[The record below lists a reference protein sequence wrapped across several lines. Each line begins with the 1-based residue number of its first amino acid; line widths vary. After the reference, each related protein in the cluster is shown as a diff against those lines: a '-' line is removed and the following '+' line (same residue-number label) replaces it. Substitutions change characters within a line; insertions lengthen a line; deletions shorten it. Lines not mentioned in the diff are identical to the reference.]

1 MRRID
6 LRIPRKPGSTVT
18 IDGADYTIGS
28 ECFRGGTAL
37 CYSASRDGQTEH
49 YVIKEIYPP
58 AGAGRNKDGDVCSTS
73 GNSYE
78 ICLRSFRNEIYLMEN
93 ASSDTFQSW
102 HFVRSDTDRGIG
114 VMRMTPKDT
123 TRLDKAIT
131 EYAGENHTPMERLG
145 WALRIT
151 KSILI
156 GLHKL
161 HTNARL
167 LHLDLSLTNIFLSQ
181 DGNDPNAFFLDFGE
195 ARQLNDLNVCP
206 ADSGSTSLYGAPERF
221 SRSTRTISS
230 AADTFSTAVLF
241 YHILTAGSWAYQNQ
255 PIPEA
260 AMLSKWDCAEA
271 KYGLGCMGL
280 PVGTEKAVFQFL
292 KKGMAYRP
300 DRRYQTA
307 MEMLEQVERL
317 LQIVSQKGIFR
328 ELILDRSAE
337 LYQKTVFYKIAP
349 ELEPQIPTSDRQ
361 HILYLGDGGSGKTT
375 HLFTLWKQTLE
386 KAAED
391 FCSPLPIYVSV
402 SKFEGQD
409 SNFIIDQILKYYIKD
424 WDGGDDVG
432 RKQINKLLSTES
444 YVLFLDGL
452 NESTM
457 PDGLYQQIELLTK
470 YPMLRIYAASR
481 VPFDG
486 KAWDCFEKINISA
499 LTKEQVD
506 YVLKLFQRYDTYNDK
521 LLETLRRPMFM
532 AIFLRLEPLRFSKEI
547 STPGE
552 ILDAYWEHLIV
563 QFRDANHPN
572 RNAALWKYALNTAL
586 PRFSAEN
593 KSLHFSDH
601 QVNFRYPAQEII
613 QVWKNCGV
621 VRMVHYSEIDDR
633 EDYVFAH
640 QNYRDFAVAKRLA
653 AEMKEWNSNSKM
665 FLSSGPFE
673 ESVLSYL
680 GDILGEYAYAGKT
693 QLPINSPVEKWMQEH
708 LAGKNGPTTQIVV
721 RNLIECM
728 KYNRNNCIT
737 AKYDGLDLSLVRFYG
752 CSLPK
757 SSFNKA
763 IVPEFAFVS
772 DGHKQRIDNM
782 AFAPKKGNLFTSEGD
797 TLFCWDVKTG
807 VLRYRHVAKISEA
820 GEGINVSPDEQY
832 VVINGLSSLVVL
844 NVDDGSI
851 VSSYRFPENYQGVS
865 LKNPHL
871 LITSSDTSWFEL
883 ASFLTDSEKILLASS
898 DGVLWQISAKT
909 GERISPYILLDFPDD
924 CDRHDYFTWNVG
936 KFVLSHKRDKLVVV
950 YYDRPV
956 EMYYSESLSKNS
968 PISAVLKEL
977 IPADVAFS
985 TDDKY
990 LIAYP
995 AVWSDYED
1003 ELVVYSLMD
1012 DECILHGPRCP
1023 CYEYS
1028 HGVTITGI
1036 YNSVVVHPEC
1046 QEEGPTFVWNF
1057 VSNTKKEIINMPDCL
1072 EIYSGAYKDSNYLF
1086 FADNKLCVTF
1096 WDGEVLYEKTHV
1108 QVGYK
1113 RTQFPE
1119 QLAITHCGILGKK
1132 MWRLTWAGHI
1142 QVLFPDTQEGALCY
1156 VPETEIKNLKCN
1168 DGHVYWQDGDR
1179 LNVVFTNKENN
1190 TIRSCIT
1197 IDGDVIFLSPGTN
1210 EVFLYCGQT
1219 IKIIPLQGDQKEF
1232 SIHGAGRWIEQIE
1245 WSKHNSGKLY
1255 MNGIEI
1261 DPWKLKIAHQDMD
1274 TISHMNSDELSV
1286 YLAKWCF
1293 LPEFNRIV
1301 SYRFDVP
1308 WCSNPDFDF
1317 SAFSR
1322 FVQLGLPWR
1331 SDCDGS
1337 LCVWS
1342 IKSSK
1347 QILRSQVLIGQITKF
1362 IHVPGTSYII
1372 AIGKNERS
1380 LWDITKCREIATWRN
1395 EPDSHNFWCFHY
1407 PEEIWDYFNKHVD
1420 FLDGLNPLTNLE
1432 MTTILFCQLDGMIV
1446 RWSANKQRIAI
1457 GESSHDWT
1465 GITSIDVFGEREKSN
1480 HIFHEHGGI
1489 RDFCLDERGNH
1500 LIVYGKDS
1508 SLYCYDVD
1516 DDTLLRSEDKRYS
1529 PVEFIW
1535 PSIDARNIDQCD
1547 FKNARFCGDEE
1558 AITNTLR
1565 LNGAIVD

>member
-1 MRRID
+1 MKRID
-6 LRIPRKPGSTVT
+6 LRIPRKPGSTIT

-49 YVIKEIYPP
+49 YAIKEIYPL
-58 AGAGRNKDGDVCSTS
+58 AGAGRDNDGDVCSTS

-78 ICLRSFRNEIYLMEN
+78 ICLQSFQNEVILMES

-102 HFVRSDTDRGIG
+102 HYEQFDIARGIG
-114 VMRMTPKDT
+114 IMRMNTKDT
-123 TRLDKAIT
+123 QRLDKAVT
-131 EYAGENHTPMERLG
+131 KYAGQNHTPMERLG

-151 KSILI
+151 RSLLT
-156 GLHKL
+156 GLHKI
-161 HTNARL
+161 HTNAHL
-167 LHLDLSLTNIFLSQ
+167 LHLDLSLANIFLSQ
-181 DGNDPNAFFLDFGE
+181 DGNGPNAFFLDFGE

-206 ADSGSTSLYGAPERF
+206 ADSGSTSLFGAPERF
-221 SRSTRTISS
+221 SRSTRTISP
-230 AADTFSTAVLF
+230 AADTFSAAVLF
-241 YHILTAGSWAYQNQ
+241 YHILTTGSWAYQNQ

-328 ELILDRSAE
+328 ELILDRSVE

-563 QFRDANHPN
+563 QFRDANHPD

-708 LAGKNGPTTQIVV
+708 LAGKNGPTAQIVV

-752 CSLPK
+752 SRLPG
-757 SSFNKA
+757 SSFHNA
-763 IVPEFAFVS
+763 LVTHHSFVN
-772 DGHKQRIDNM
+772 DGHSDRVDVLALASKKQLLITVEHDKIFVWDMVTGLVKYTIELDISFFVLPTDPIVDYID
-782 AFAPKKGNLFTSEGD
+782 
-797 TLFCWDVKTG
+797 
-807 VLRYRHVAKISEA
+807 I
-820 GEGINVSPDEQY
+820 SPDEELFLIRCRGSYDIQVY
-832 VVINGLSSLVVL
+832 RLEDGNPVLSYASLDELIDADYDRLDSRIGLMFGGFGLSSAYFLKSENTNTVIMLIFSCGFAYHIDPFSGKRVTDTVIFEFSPD
-844 NVDDGSI
+844 VDDLIYAVSLNREKFAMCLSYNTIQIIDSKTLKSEPLLCDNAVSYTNISKMVLTPDGNYLVAELDREKLNNPAKCIAVCLQTGRIIECSESILLGGRVYPYGCGSDLLLYGCQDQKI
-851 VSSYRFPENYQGVS
+851 VHWNIDTNSYRIINKPWKEHRLFLSSNRENFIFCTRQLDVHVTSAEKLENIKSISVGYIAPNKYMRTPAYSGNNLWMRLTQYQQIQIMDLKTKDTMTFNCDTVNKGDTYLFCNNRFACMERHSGYLRNPLIKRTVWPIQDRKMVKLDVPAVAGRNLGIFCDTDRMYICDDIGLHIMNLAENPPTVHTIAQLWASEHIRDGRRRQPFSRYIDKMCCIIPEQNV
-865 LKNPHL
+865 
-871 LITSSDTSWFEL
+871 
-883 ASFLTDSEKILLASS
+883 
-898 DGVLWQISAKT
+898 VV
-909 GERISPYILLDFPDD
+909 R
-924 CDRHDYFTWNVG
+924 CDRRGRIRVWDLDNGNIV
-936 KFVLSHKRDKLVVV
+936 
-950 YYDRPV
+950 
-956 EMYYSESLSKNS
+956 
-968 PISAVLKEL
+968 
-977 IPADVAFS
+977 
-985 TDDKY
+985 TD
-990 LIAYP
+990 
-995 AVWSDYED
+995 
-1003 ELVVYSLMD
+1003 
-1012 DECILHGPRCP
+1012 
-1023 CYEYS
+1023 
-1028 HGVTITGI
+1028 
-1036 YNSVVVHPEC
+1036 
-1046 QEEGPTFVWNF
+1046 
-1057 VSNTKKEIINMPDCL
+1057 
-1072 EIYSGAYKDSNYLF
+1072 
-1086 FADNKLCVTF
+1086 
-1096 WDGEVLYEKTHV
+1096 
-1108 QVGYK
+1108 
-1113 RTQFPE
+1113 
-1119 QLAITHCGILGKK
+1119 
-1132 MWRLTWAGHI
+1132 
-1142 QVLFPDTQEGALCY
+1142 QVLFPEGEDIIKRINY
-1156 VPETEIKNLKCN
+1156 VPQTGFVVLEGGWFNYQFDLSQCQKIASWDIDSTEYDKKTAKNSLKVLYELDWPLLDTADITHCDFRRTIFPN
-1168 DGHVYWQDGDR
+1168 DGVALLD
-1179 LNVVFTNKENN
+1179 
-1190 TIRSCIT
+1190 
-1197 IDGDVIFLSPGTN
+1197 
-1210 EVFLYCGQT
+1210 
-1219 IKIIPLQGDQKEF
+1219 
-1232 SIHGAGRWIEQIE
+1232 A
-1245 WSKHNSGKLY
+1245 
-1255 MNGIEI
+1255 
-1261 DPWKLKIAHQDMD
+1261 
-1274 TISHMNSDELSV
+1274 
-1286 YLAKWCF
+1286 
-1293 LPEFNRIV
+1293 
-1301 SYRFDVP
+1301 
-1308 WCSNPDFDF
+1308 
-1317 SAFSR
+1317 
-1322 FVQLGLPWR
+1322 
-1331 SDCDGS
+1331 
-1337 LCVWS
+1337 
-1342 IKSSK
+1342 
-1347 QILRSQVLIGQITKF
+1347 LR
-1362 IHVPGTSYII
+1362 
-1372 AIGKNERS
+1372 
-1380 LWDITKCREIATWRN
+1380 
-1395 EPDSHNFWCFHY
+1395 
-1407 PEEIWDYFNKHVD
+1407 
-1420 FLDGLNPLTNLE
+1420 
-1432 MTTILFCQLDGMIV
+1432 M
-1446 RWSANKQRIAI
+1446 
-1457 GESSHDWT
+1457 
-1465 GITSIDVFGEREKSN
+1465 
-1480 HIFHEHGGI
+1480 
-1489 RDFCLDERGNH
+1489 
-1500 LIVYGKDS
+1500 
-1508 SLYCYDVD
+1508 
-1516 DDTLLRSEDKRYS
+1516 
-1529 PVEFIW
+1529 
-1535 PSIDARNIDQCD
+1535 
-1547 FKNARFCGDEE
+1547 
-1558 AITNTLR
+1558 
-1565 LNGAIVD
+1565 NGAIID